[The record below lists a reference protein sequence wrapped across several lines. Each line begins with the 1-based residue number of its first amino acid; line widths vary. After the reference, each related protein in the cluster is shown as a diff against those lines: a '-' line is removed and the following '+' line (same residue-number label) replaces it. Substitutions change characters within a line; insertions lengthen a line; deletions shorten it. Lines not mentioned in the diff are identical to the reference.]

1 MAVAPTLFRRYLIGF
16 PILKKLILPILD
28 SVALIDEAGALQ
40 LLVLV
45 TFDQDSLD
53 FECLEQITEVRVL
66 VHLLRQRGLEEIES
80 NGNDVIRVD
89 VGLDDGDER
98 KHSEQLAHEYAIPYK
113 FKHFVKLCVFI
124 ILSSNIYSNQI

>member
-1 MAVAPTLFRRYLIGF
+1 MAVAPTFFRRYLIGF
-16 PILKKLILPILD
+16 PILEKLILPILD
-28 SVALIDEAGALQ
+28 SVALIDKAGALQ

-53 FECLEQITEVRVL
+53 FERLEQITEVRVL